1 MLCKLWT
8 KTVCPQFV
16 HANEDKLWTN
26 MISVWTNC
34 GQNNRLLALCKG
46 FVHNLVTNH
55 FLSTI
60 CPWFV
65 FVHYLST
72 LELWI
77 CPSFVHAYVH
87 ILSTLVCP
95 QFAHKPLFVHH
106 LFVDKSFIH
115 NLSTNHRLST
125 ICPRKSLQFVHNL
138 STQITTICPQ
148 FVHANHY
155 NLSTICPRK
164 RFIYNFLFLTPTV
177 FFPDQNLQWIN
188 VTIITNKN

>member
-1 MLCKLWT
+1 MGTVKMLCKLWT

-26 MISVWTNC
+26 MISVWTNS

-95 QFAHKPLFVHH
+95 QFVHKPPFAHH
-106 LFVDKSFIH
+106 LFLDKSFIQ
-115 NLSTNHRLST
+115 NLSTNHHLSTHYLWTNLVSSHITAIFICPIFVHLSIRAIILST
-125 ICPRKSLQFVHNL
+125 ICPRQ
-138 STQITTICPQ
+138 T
-148 FVHANHY
+148 
-155 NLSTICPRK
+155 
-164 RFIYNFLFLTPTV
+164 
-177 FFPDQNLQWIN
+177 
-188 VTIITNKN
+188 

>member
-1 MLCKLWT
+1 
-8 KTVCPQFV
+8 
-16 HANEDKLWTN
+16 
-26 MISVWTNC
+26 MISVWTNS

-60 CPWFV
+60 CPWFL
-65 FVHYLST
+65 FVHYLSM

-95 QFAHKPLFVHH
+95 QFAHKLLFVHH

-115 NLSTNHRLST
+115 SLSTNYLWTNLVSAHIAAVF
-125 ICPRKSLQFVHNL
+125 ICPLFVHL
-138 STQITTICPQ
+138 SIRVI
-148 FVHANHY
+148 
-155 NLSTICPRK
+155 
-164 RFIYNFLFLTPTV
+164 
-177 FFPDQNLQWIN
+177 
-188 VTIITNKN
+188 

>member
-1 MLCKLWT
+1 MGTVVMMCKLWT
-8 KTVCPQFV
+8 KNLCPQFV
-16 HANEDKLWTN
+16 HTNEDKLWTN

-46 FVHNLVTNH
+46 FVHNLVTN
-55 FLSTI
+55 
-60 CPWFV
+60 
-65 FVHYLST
+65 HYLST

-125 ICPRKSLQFVHNL
+125 NYLWTNLVSAHIAAVFICPLSVHI
-138 STQITTICPQ
+138 SIRVII
-148 FVHANHY
+148 
-155 NLSTICPRK
+155 LSTICPRQK
-164 RFIYNFLFLTPTV
+164 
-177 FFPDQNLQWIN
+177 
-188 VTIITNKN
+188 KN